1 MSLKLGGGNKKT
13 TTNSTTNASGTMAST
28 TNPWAATIPQLDQFL
43 SSLGGASTGLGTLSP
58 GQTGALGEISANAA
72 RAGQFTP
79 NIEGL
84 TRDLFSTESTS
95 PLVTDAY
102 RTLQGNLNPIASGS
116 VNPMDDPAFKT
127 LIDSVASD
135 AMNRTNSMF
144 AGAGRDLSPAN
155 SAAAARAVTNATAP
169 ILVGQYNTN
178 IGRRMDAANT
188 LFGAGQ
194 STATTS
200 QGLDDAAL
208 ATRERG
214 INTASAALDSLNL
227 PANIRLQV
235 EEQLKSLPINELG
248 LVAQQLFAA
257 AGLGSQTAGTQTQTQ
272 NTKGAQKTSG
282 TNWGLGFAYPSAK

>member
-13 TTNSTTNASGTMAST
+13 TTNSTTNASGTMSST
-28 TNPWAATIPQLDQFL
+28 TNPWAATLPQLDQFL
-43 SSLGGASTGLGTLSP
+43 SSLGGASTGLGTLTP
-58 GQTGALGEISANAA
+58 GQTGALSEISANAG

-79 NIEGL
+79 DIEGL
-84 TRDLFSTESTS
+84 TRDLFSTESQS

-102 RTLQGNLNPIASGS
+102 RTLQTNLNPIASGS

-144 AGAGRDLSPAN
+144 AGAGRDLSPEN
-155 SAAAARAVTNATAP
+155 SAAAARAVTSATAP
-169 ILVGQYNTN
+169 ILVSQYNTN
-178 IGRRMDAANT
+178 IGRRMDAANS

-194 STATTS
+194 STATTA

-214 INTASAALDSLNL
+214 ISAASAALDSLNL

-257 AGLGSQTAGTQTQTQ
+257 AGLGGQTQGTQTQTQ
-272 NTKGAQKTSG
+272 NTTGTQKTSG
-282 TNWGLGFAYPSAK
+282 TNWGLGLNLI